1 LIKLFQITAQLLNT
15 KTGFR
20 FAHHATMYVIQQKN
34 LLVPILL
41 NSFFFCYREFEQQRE
56 TGARSSQQLLN
67 QRSHDPAEVA
77 AASSDIGTDKVDE

>member
-41 NSFFFCYREFEQQRE
+41 NSFFCYREFEQQRE

-77 AASSDIGTDKVDE
+77 AASSDIGTDKVGE